1 MERQLLWVL
10 GMVYSLHGAAAIY
23 QWKDGAGV
31 VQFSDRRPPDQA
43 QVIERPDL
51 ESGTDAPVV
60 VAPALKSRATRAA
73 TVPAPRQSTR
83 TSASA
88 TDKAREKH
96 AQHCASQ
103 QRRIE
108 KIRSQLRAGYSAQR
122 GIKLNERLRAARD
135 AFYSECR

>member
-1 MERQLLWVL
+1 MERQILLVL
-10 GMVYSLHGAAAIY
+10 GLVYALQGAAAIY
-23 QWKDGAGV
+23 QWQDDAGV
-31 VQFSDRRPPDQA
+31 AQFSDRRPPDA
-43 QVIERPDL
+43 TKVIERPDL
-51 ESGTDAPVV
+51 ESGAA
-60 VAPALKSRATRAA
+60 APAVAVPALQSRARPAA
-73 TVPAPRQSTR
+73 TPPAARKSKHA
-83 TSASA
+83 SAGA

-96 AQHCASQ
+96 VQHCASQ